1 MSKEVYT
8 WGDYCLDHK
17 KKGAN
22 ECILPSIVL
31 SRSKDFTGWDGVY
44 SYMTEYAGSTSTIQT
59 LFSKDIDIFMYEK
72 YKNVLLPLDSKYIY
86 SQSQPYYQMSYIDYL
101 VSSFFRMNDY
111 KLQTLYDSMFFEYNP
126 IWNVDG
132 TETTTTI
139 HGATSSADSYGAKTD
154 TDVNGKRESSNDSKS
169 YRYPYDSGTKT
180 ATDELEESATTESS
194 TDTHTSS
201 EHSDTHTTESY
212 TDTVTNE
219 RAGNI
224 GVTSTQSLIE
234 QERSV
239 AMFSFYEILYDE
251 LIKAISIPVFDDSES
266 EVCLYDSLYLY

>member
-1 MSKEVYT
+1 MSNEVYT
-8 WGDYCLDHK
+8 WGDYCKDKGILYTATIKLLDSTDMQK
-17 KKGAN
+17 R
-22 ECILPSIVL
+22 V
-31 SRSKDFTGWDGVY
+31 KDSPYYGGKYD
-44 SYMTEYAGSTSTIQT
+44 YMTEYGERYSTIFRAID
-59 LFSKDIDIFMYEK
+59 LAMYNKYKDI
-72 YKNVLLPLDSKYIY
+72 LLPAESD
-86 SQSQPYYQMSYIDYL
+86 L
-101 VSSFFRMNDY
+101 VGGTKSSFIDWLIRSFWDVNDY
-111 KLQTLYDSMFFEYNP
+111 KLQTLYNSMFFEYNP

-154 TDVNGKRESSNDSKS
+154 TDINGKRESSNDSKS

-224 GVTSTQSLIE
+224 GVTSTQSLID

-239 AMFSFYEILYDE
+239 AMFSFYERLFEE
-251 LIKAISIPVFDDSES
+251 LIDYLAIPKFNDTES
-266 EVCLYDSLYLY
+266 EECIYDSLYLY